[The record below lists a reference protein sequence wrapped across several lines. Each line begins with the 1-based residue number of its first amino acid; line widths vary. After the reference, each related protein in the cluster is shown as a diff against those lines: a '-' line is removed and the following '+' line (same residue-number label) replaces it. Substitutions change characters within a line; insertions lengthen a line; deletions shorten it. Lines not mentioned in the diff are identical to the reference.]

1 MGHVFDHAIG
11 DKGRSATTGDLAGG
25 GDNTATNGFC
35 GTYSTYHPGW
45 QWRASD
51 EFYEYFADM
60 FVGWV
65 YRCWEL
71 DPLRPSGLS
80 ETGELRS
87 NFMNENM
94 PKWIYQK
101 INGR

>member
-1 MGHVFDHAIG
+1 MTLCIGELQEMVAFMVVFWIG
-11 DKGRSATTGDLAGG
+11 NSAGMQVPTKFIIRKTPNDDTDGRG
-25 GDNTATNGFC
+25 
-35 GTYSTYHPGW
+35 
-45 QWRASD
+45 
-51 EFYEYFADM
+51 EIFADM

-65 YRCWEL
+65 YRCWEP
-71 DPLRPSGLS
+71 DPLRPNGLS

-87 NFMNENM
+87 SFMNENM